1 MLGPMRWSLALVFVL
16 GCGGDDSTTHLDAG
30 DSRDAHDPLD
40 DGRSGDAGPCTGGQI
55 AMTDPATGH
64 CYLLF
69 TAPKSWAVAKTNCEA
84 MAGFHLA
91 RISSAS
97 EQTVVDNV
105 SGLDVSWIG
114 GTDTGHEGTFLWD
127 DGSALTYTNW
137 KSMEPD
143 NGANEVGA
151 VAENCIALD
160 GGFSGGWTDRPCAPV
175 SGTSVP
181 QTYPYI
187 CERD

>member
-1 MLGPMRWSLALVFVL
+1 MRWWIPLVL
-16 GCGGDDSTTHLDAG
+16 LIGCGGDDSSSHVDAG
-30 DSRDAHDPLD
+30 HGDP
-40 DGRSGDAGPCTGGQI
+40 DGRRVDAGPCTGGQV
-55 AMTDPATGH
+55 AMTDPMTGH

-69 TAPKSWAVAKTNCEA
+69 TAPKAWAVAKTSCDA
-84 MAGFHLA
+84 MAGFHLV

-97 EQTVVDNV
+97 EQMVAKAV

-114 GTDTGHEGTFLWD
+114 GSDSATEGTFVWD
-127 DGSALTYTNW
+127 DGTATSYTNW
-137 KSMEPD
+137 KSGEPD

-151 VAENCIALD
+151 VEEDCIALD
-160 GGFSGGWTDRPCAPV
+160 GGFSGGWTDRPCAPT

-181 QTYPYI
+181 STYPYI

>member
-1 MLGPMRWSLALVFVL
+1 MLGGMRWWIPLVL
-16 GCGGDDSTTHLDAG
+16 LIGCGGDDASSHVDAG
-30 DSRDAHDPLD
+30 DTDPDSR
-40 DGRSGDAGPCTGGQI
+40 RVDAGPCTGGQI
-55 AMTDPATGH
+55 AMSDPMTGH

-69 TAPKSWAVAKTNCEA
+69 TAPKSWPVAKTNCDA
-84 MAGFHLA
+84 MPGFHLA

-97 EQTVVDNV
+97 EQTIVDNV

-114 GTDTGHEGTFLWD
+114 GSDTALEGTFVWD
-127 DGSALTYTNW
+127 DQTALAYTNW
-137 KSMEPD
+137 KTDEPD
-143 NGANEVGA
+143 NGANEVGG

-160 GGFSGGWTDRPCAPV
+160 GGFNGLWTDRPCAPV